1 MNGILSTI
9 EERQNKEKTLLL
21 ENLKKTP
28 IVHIACE
35 KSSIGRATY
44 YRWKKEDAEFCKLAD
59 EAQAEGEALITDL
72 SESQLISLIKDRK
85 FPAVQ
90 LWLRHHHPKYGDK
103 IEVVSRTIEPDTLTS
118 EQEATVKEALKLARF
133 VKPKI
138 RHDKSKGKKP
148 KRA

>member
-1 MNGILSTI
+1 MTKTI
-9 EERQNKEKTLLL
+9 TAVGERQRKEKTILL

-35 KSSIGRATY
+35 KSGVGRATY
-44 YRWKKEDAEFCKLAD
+44 YRWRKEDAEFCKLAD
-59 EAQAEGEALITDL
+59 EALVEGEALITDL

-85 FPAVQ
+85 FPAVH

-103 IEVVSRTIEPDTLTS
+103 IEVVNRTVEPDTLTL

-148 KRA
+148 KRT